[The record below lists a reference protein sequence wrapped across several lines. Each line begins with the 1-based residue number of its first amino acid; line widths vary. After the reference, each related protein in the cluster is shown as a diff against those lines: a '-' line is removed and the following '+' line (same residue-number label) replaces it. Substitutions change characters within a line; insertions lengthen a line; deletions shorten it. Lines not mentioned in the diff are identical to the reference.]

1 MFQLLL
7 YYILQQHVENFEK
20 FFCCQ
25 DANEVTDFK
34 VLSQEI
40 LGQNTFELCLFGLNH
55 T

>member
-1 MFQLLL
+1 MFQFLL
-7 YYILQQHVENFEK
+7 YYILQQHVENLEK

-40 LGQNTFELCLFGLNH
+40 LGQKFYF
-55 T
+55 